1 MYGQDTQSAPIHH
14 PQNVHGWER
23 TLSIAGGF
31 FLLVCGLR
39 KGGLTGLAELGLG
52 GMALARGMTGQCAAK
67 RALCR
72 AYGNGDYCSIEE
84 HEQLR
89 RSAESATHTSTVT
102 GNDSLD
108 SPPVGRP

>member
-1 MYGQDTQSAPIHH
+1 MHGYDDTPAVHHAP
-14 PQNVHGWER
+14 NVHGWER

-31 FLLVCGLR
+31 FLLACGLR

-52 GMALARGMTGQCAAK
+52 GIALARGMTGQCAVK
-67 RALCR
+67 RALCH
-72 AYGNGDYCSIEE
+72 GGGDYCSIEE
-84 HEQLR
+84 HEQQR
-89 RSAESATHTSTVT
+89 RNAEAATQGTTVT

>member
-1 MYGQDTQSAPIHH
+1 MHGYDTSSEHRA
-14 PQNVHGWER
+14 QNVHGWER

-31 FLLVCGLR
+31 FLLAYGLR
-39 KGGLTGLAELGLG
+39 KGGLAGLVELGLG

-72 AYGNGDYCSIEE
+72 SCAEGEYCSIAE
-84 HEQLR
+84 HEQQR
-89 RSAESATHTSTVT
+89 RNAEAATHTSTVT

>member
-1 MYGQDTQSAPIHH
+1 MYGQDTPSAPIHH

-23 TLSIAGGF
+23 TLSIAGGV

-89 RSAESATHTSTVT
+89 RSAESATRTSTVT

>member
-1 MYGQDTQSAPIHH
+1 MHGYDDTPAVHHAP
-14 PQNVHGWER
+14 NVHGWER

-31 FLLVCGLR
+31 FLLACGLR

-52 GMALARGMTGQCAAK
+52 GMALARGMTGQCAVK
-67 RALCR
+67 RALCH
-72 AYGNGDYCSIEE
+72 GGGDYCSIEE
-84 HEQLR
+84 HEQQR
-89 RSAESATHTSTVT
+89 RNAEAATQGTTVT